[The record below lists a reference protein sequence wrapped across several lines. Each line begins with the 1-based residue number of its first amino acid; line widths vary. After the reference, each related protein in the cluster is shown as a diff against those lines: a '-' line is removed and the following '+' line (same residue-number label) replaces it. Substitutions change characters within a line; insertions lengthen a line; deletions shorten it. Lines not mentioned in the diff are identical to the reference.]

1 MELSNRESY
10 KTKEQHVIRICLFKN
25 ILRIPED
32 TSLDKINFVEF
43 ILGRKI
49 GAQNE
54 GQVTPIGGKVENG
67 ENCCQTRRRES
78 IEETGAVS
86 CMPCNCHDSTIGRQ
100 KYTFFHKPKNFI
112 IKNASDY
119 SYSDIL
125 PSIHPVVLNLEEDK
139 MKILGLNNQE
149 WKELVLK
156 KALTLRRKDG
166 TEFTI
171 TILDA
176 LNLDQEARELNF
188 VEADQAEVEKIVQG
202 ITEVF
207 DKREILAKKRILY
220 VLVDLIF
227 DGKSKIDLGNHESF
241 DIENLILDIN
251 EERTLKG
258 VDNLYGMVVRYFHVD
273 GNMLQKALNLVNMHL
288 EMESLKDSYDKFSET
303 QTWNRMATV
312 LEGYKNYTRHEIFQL
327 IKNPYL
333 TQMIR
338 GFSNIALYVQRQL
351 DLDPDLPIPEIL
363 ENLQKLPDNLVV
375 NNELEKI
382 IEECWGIPK
391 NQFIKYK
398 NEADKFRNEILQKSI
413 VEDSTGKKQDFRQ
426 QEKVT
431 SSKTFKVLL
440 DLIFSNEDEKTKF
453 EAADCIS
460 NIKLAYDAASY
471 REKVRQ
477 EPHNLIEDNIFNGLQ
492 REDRVHFIEHYRSI
506 KSISEIMSKMMI
518 KGCSPDGIR
527 DVIYREI
534 CLANKSERVSADVD
548 NYVWDE
554 NGESVQ
560 VKGEINDYVEVLDLM
575 AKIQERG
582 GDKVKIFNFQP
593 SPENDS
599 INMIIPGC
607 ETRSNL
613 SKFYI
618 AYEIEGAEATTDRH
632 SVFKKHYI
640 YEEITVYLPSEGK
653 TAYINRL
660 LKKESDLKYKIER
673 NFYPPPD
680 ILVSL
685 MMAKFPVRIYGKE
698 VLNWLNGNK

>member
-125 PSIHPVVLNLEEDK
+125 PSIHPVVLNLEEDR

-312 LEGYKNYTRHEIFQL
+312 L
-327 IKNPYL
+327 
-333 TQMIR
+333 
-338 GFSNIALYVQRQL
+338 
-351 DLDPDLPIPEIL
+351 
-363 ENLQKLPDNLVV
+363 VV
-375 NNELEKI
+375 NKELEKI